1 MWRNGRRNGLKIRF
15 REIEV
20 GVRVPSSAPSP
31 REDRQAI
38 AVALEDHDPVGH
50 TAEREGGNRLGG
62 CRTSVSFSSFSSCI
76 NNTALPYNSQEL
88 ILRQYRIK
96 LDA

>member
-1 MWRNGRRNGLKIRF
+1 
-15 REIEV
+15 
-20 GVRVPSSAPSP
+20 
-31 REDRQAI
+31 
-38 AVALEDHDPVGH
+38 VGH